1 MKTISSTSS
10 RCYLAAAAM
19 MLVACAAGDPRS
31 SSTECDT
38 AADVAFCSNH
48 PGYEKAGD
56 RVVSILAKHGITTE
70 IMYYIRQEGLVLPT
84 DNKAKAEGFLVLVN
98 IKNASVAKSILKRAI
113 EDGLPISLLG
123 KSILNP
129 SKSPRKIRGASEHGT
144 VCVMSSR
151 STAFRGA

>member
-1 MKTISSTSS
+1 MCRCFWAISLW
-10 RCYLAAAAM
+10 CICIFLIQ
-19 MLVACAAGDPRS
+19 PRS
-31 SSTECDT
+31 AEAMEWDT

-70 IMYYIRQEGLVLPT
+70 IMYYIHQEGLVLPT

-98 IKNASVAKSILKRAI
+98 LKNASVARSILKRAI